1 MTGTPGRG
9 SSLAHLFVANRG
21 EIAGRIATTAGRLGM
36 ACTVPSLDGPDRLDL
51 LDPAAVVAAAR
62 AAGADSVHPGYGFL
76 AESPALATAVI
87 DAGLAWVGPPPA
99 AIRALGDKAEAR
111 AIALRAGVPVAEGD
125 EPADQSDDSLAA
137 VAARIGYPV
146 LVKPAAGGGGKGIR
160 VVLDPDRLP
169 AALSAARREAGRSFG
184 DGRLLV
190 ERYVERARHV
200 EVQVLADRHGEVAH
214 LGERDCSLQRRH
226 QKLLEEA
233 PAPGLDDGTR
243 RAVWAYAL
251 ALARAVGYE
260 GAGTCEFLVGDVGEV
275 VFLEVNA
282 RLQVEHPVTELLLE
296 RDLVADQLAITA
308 GARLSEL
315 GLGDQEAIE
324 RRLAAGGHAIEVR
337 LNAEDPASGFL
348 PSAGRVAEVRWPA
361 GAGAFGQTGAGGVR
375 VDAGIANGDTV
386 TGRFDPLLA
395 KVIAHGPD
403 RATALARLAVA
414 LNATEVLGL
423 PTNLGFL
430 RRLVRQPVVVDGLA
444 RTTSIEEDEALRAAA
459 ADPPIPEAAWVAAAD
474 ALLGGAGDRGRAS
487 GWAWGGAW
495 RANLPST
502 VGLVADTA
510 EGPVRRTIRAREG
523 TEHAAP
529 AHHVLVRVDGVAHV
543 SVDGRSV
550 AIGLP
555 PPPDLDAATTARAAA
570 RGGSAEVLAPM
581 PGAVI
586 AVHVTAGTTVEP
598 GTRLATIEA
607 MKMEHDVTATS
618 AGVVDE
624 ILVRT
629 GDQVARGDVVARI
642 GDAR

>member
-1 MTGTPGRG
+1 VTGTPGHG

-36 ACTVPSLDGPDRLDL
+36 ACSVPSLDGPDGLDL
-51 LDPAAVVAAAR
+51 LDPPAVVAAAL

-87 DAGLAWVGPPPA
+87 DAGLAWVGPQPA

-125 EPADQSDDSLAA
+125 EPADQSDGSLAT

-160 VVLDPDRLP
+160 VVHDAASLP
-169 AALSAARREAGRSFG
+169 AALAAARREAGRSFG
-184 DGRLLV
+184 DERLLL
-190 ERYVERARHV
+190 ERYIERARHV
-200 EVQVLADRHGEVAH
+200 EVQVLADRHGGVVH

-233 PAPGLDDGTR
+233 PAPGLDEGTR
-243 RAVWAYAL
+243 RALWAYAL
-251 ALARAVGYE
+251 ALARGVGYE
-260 GAGTCEFLVGDVGEV
+260 GAGTCEFLVGDGGEV

-282 RLQVEHPVTELLLE
+282 RLQVEHPVTELLLG

-308 GARLSEL
+308 GAHLAEL
-315 GLGDQEAIE
+315 GLDDQEAIE
-324 RRLAAGGHAIEVR
+324 RRLAAAGHAIEVR

-348 PSAGRVAEVRWPA
+348 PSAGRVVEARWPA
-361 GAGAFGQTGAGGVR
+361 GAGAFGPTGADGVR
-375 VDAGIANGDTV
+375 VDAGIATGETV

-403 RATALARLAVA
+403 RPAALARLAAA
-414 LNATEVLGL
+414 LDATEVLGL
-423 PTNLGFL
+423 PTNLSFL
-430 RRLVRQPVVVDGLA
+430 RRLVRQPVVAEGRA
-444 RTTSIEEDEALRAAA
+444 RTTSIEEDEELRAAA
-459 ADPPIPEAAWVAAAD
+459 ADPAIPESAWVAAAD
-474 ALLGGAGDRGRAS
+474 ALLGTAGEAP

-495 RANLPST
+495 RANLSST
-502 VGLVADTA
+502 VGLVADAA
-510 EGPVRRTIRAREG
+510 EGPVHRRVRAG
-523 TEHAAP
+523 GGAGAGPSAAGVI
-529 AHHVLVRVDGVAHV
+529 VLADGVAHV
-543 SVDGRSV
+543 SVEGRSV
-550 AIGLP
+550 AIRLA
-555 PPPDLDAATTARAAA
+555 PPPDLDAATRGRVAAG
-570 RGGSAEVLAPM
+570 GGSAEVLAPM

-586 AVHVTAGTTVEP
+586 AVHVTAGTSVEP

-618 AGVVDE
+618 AGVIDE